1 MDLELA
7 GRVIIVTGGASGIGA
22 AIVRLLEAEGA
33 VPVVFDRAEAPESLQ
48 RTHWH
53 RLDLTD
59 SDACASAVGAV
70 IERHDRIDGLVN
82 NAGLNDRAGLD
93 VNLATGLAAFRTSL
107 ERNLVPVYVMM
118 SLCLDRLRRSHG
130 AVVNI
135 ASKVAIVGQGQTSGY
150 AAAKGGMLAL
160 TREWAAEL
168 AADGIRVNAVLP
180 AEVAT
185 PMHAAWLQGFADPDA
200 RLKEITDRIPLG
212 RRMTTPEE
220 IAAMAVFLLSARAGH
235 ITGQHEVVD
244 GGYVHLDRAI
254 A

>member
-1 MDLELA
+1 MDLGLA
-7 GRVIIVTGGASGIGA
+7 DQVIIVTGGASGIGA
-22 AIVRLLEAEGA
+22 AIVRQLDAEGA
-33 VPVVFDRAEAPESLQ
+33 VPVVFDRSEPGDAPPG
-48 RTHWH
+48 TDTY

-59 SDACASAVGAV
+59 SDACARAVGAV
-70 IERHDRIDGLVN
+70 IERHDRLDGLVN

-93 VNLATGLAAFRTSL
+93 VPLASGLAAFRTSL
-107 ERNLVPVYVMM
+107 ERNLVPIYVMM
-118 SLCLDRLRRSHG
+118 SLCLDRLRRSRG

-168 AADGIRVNAVLP
+168 AGDGIRVNAVLP

-185 PMHAAWLQGFADPDA
+185 PMHAAWLRGFADPEA
-200 RLKEITDRIPLG
+200 RLKEITERIPLG

-220 IAAMAVFLLSARAGH
+220 IAAMAVFLLSAPAGH
-235 ITGQHEVVD
+235 ITGQYEVVD
-244 GGYVHLDRAI
+244 GGYVHLDRAM